1 MVGKKT
7 ILSSSASSQLFV
19 GQESNP
25 IQSEAQ
31 SEWHSIVPT
40 SEHTHTQSRLKR
52 QPAGENKEK
61 DGSPKARDEVVE
73 EDGNHHPG
81 ELVARAQPRPAAER
95 REQTGPFRALQLALA
110 LHTRN
115 GTGAT

>member
-25 IQSEAQ
+25 I
-31 SEWHSIVPT
+31 SIVPT